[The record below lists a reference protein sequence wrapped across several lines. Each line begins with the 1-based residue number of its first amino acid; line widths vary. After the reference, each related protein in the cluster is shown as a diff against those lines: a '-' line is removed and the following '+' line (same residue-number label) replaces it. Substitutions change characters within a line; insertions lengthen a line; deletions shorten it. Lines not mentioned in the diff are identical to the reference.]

1 MRTTIPTLPYIS
13 QVRSAAVEHALDDLR
28 RDIQNTCEPTADPGI
43 QLLLEQEALG
53 DECFLLIAVKEK
65 NQLKLCA
72 GSDLG
77 FVYGI
82 YEISRSIL
90 GVTDFWFWNDQ
101 SFTRREGYPVPEDW
115 RVESEPFPIR
125 LRGWF
130 VNDEVLLKAWEV
142 DYSEEKPWEMVFE
155 ALLRCGGNMVIPGTD
170 KNSRKYRKLASDKG
184 LYITHHHAEPLGAEM
199 FARAGASVVL
209 AGRREKL
216 LREITDS
223 LTAEGLKAAWT
234 VCDVTDEEQVQKM
247 VAFAADTFGRLDC
260 AYNNAGIMSDD
271 VETAELESSE
281 FDRVMNINLRS
292 MFLCMKY
299 ELRQM
304 LRQQGG
310 GYSIVNCSSIGGL
323 IGLPG
328 RVAYH
333 ASKHAVLGMTK
344 CAALEYAARG
354 IRINAV
360 CPATIETPMVEKMLA
375 TGAIQ
380 GVAEPIG
387 RFGHPEEVAS
397 TVLWLCSPA
406 ASFIVGQG
414 IAVDGGYTV
423 K

>member
-1 MRTTIPTLPYIS
+1 MKMELGMTGKVVLVAGATSGIGK
-13 QVRSAAVEHALDDLR
+13 A
-28 RDIQNTCEPTADPGI
+28 TA
-43 QLLLEQEALG
+43 
-53 DECFLLIAVKEK
+53 
-65 NQLKLCA
+65 
-72 GSDLG
+72 
-77 FVYGI
+77 
-82 YEISRSIL
+82 IL
-90 GVTDFWFWNDQ
+90 
-101 SFTRREGYPVPEDW
+101 
-115 RVESEPFPIR
+115 
-125 LRGWF
+125 
-130 VNDEVLLKAWEV
+130 
-142 DYSEEKPWEMVFE
+142 
-155 ALLRCGGNMVIPGTD
+155 
-170 KNSRKYRKLASDKG
+170 
-184 LYITHHHAEPLGAEM
+184 
-199 FARAGASVVL
+199 FARSGASVVL

-216 LREITDS
+216 LREITGE
-223 LTAEGLKAAWT
+223 LTGEGLKAAWT
-234 VCDVTDEEQVQKM
+234 VCDVTDEEQVKAM
-247 VAFAADTFGRLDC
+247 IDFTVRTFGRLDC

-271 VETAELESSE
+271 VETAELDSAE
-281 FDRVMNINLRS
+281 FDRVININLRS

-304 LRQQGG
+304 LRQGG
-310 GYSIVNCSSIGGL
+310 EGYAIVNCSSIGGL

-354 IRINAV
+354 IRINAI

-375 TGAIQ
+375 TGAIRE
-380 GVAEPIG
+380 VSEPIG

>member
-1 MRTTIPTLPYIS
+1 MKMELGMTGKVVLVAGATSGIGK
-13 QVRSAAVEHALDDLR
+13 A
-28 RDIQNTCEPTADPGI
+28 TA
-43 QLLLEQEALG
+43 
-53 DECFLLIAVKEK
+53 
-65 NQLKLCA
+65 
-72 GSDLG
+72 
-77 FVYGI
+77 
-82 YEISRSIL
+82 IL
-90 GVTDFWFWNDQ
+90 
-101 SFTRREGYPVPEDW
+101 
-115 RVESEPFPIR
+115 
-125 LRGWF
+125 
-130 VNDEVLLKAWEV
+130 
-142 DYSEEKPWEMVFE
+142 
-155 ALLRCGGNMVIPGTD
+155 
-170 KNSRKYRKLASDKG
+170 
-184 LYITHHHAEPLGAEM
+184 
-199 FARAGASVVL
+199 FARSGASVVL

-216 LREITDS
+216 LREITGE
-223 LTAEGLKAAWT
+223 LTGEGLKAAWT
-234 VCDVTDEEQVQKM
+234 VCDVTDEEQVKAM
-247 VAFAADTFGRLDC
+247 IDFTVRTFGRLDC

-271 VETAELESSE
+271 VETAELDSAE
-281 FDRVMNINLRS
+281 FDRVININLRS

-304 LRQQGG
+304 LRQGG
-310 GYSIVNCSSIGGL
+310 EGYAIVNCSSIGGL

-354 IRINAV
+354 IRINAI

-375 TGAIQ
+375 TGAIRE
-380 GVAEPIG
+380 VAEPIG

>member
-1 MRTTIPTLPYIS
+1 MKNKVAIITGATSGIGKATAEIFAKSGIS
-13 QVRSAAVEHALDDLR
+13 VMLAAR
-28 RDIQNTCEPTADPGI
+28 RGE
-43 QLLLEQEALG
+43 LLKEIASS
-53 DECFLLIAVKEK
+53 LL
-65 NQLKLCA
+65 N
-72 GSDLG
+72 
-77 FVYGI
+77 
-82 YEISRSIL
+82 
-90 GVTDFWFWNDQ
+90 
-101 SFTRREGYPVPEDW
+101 EGY
-115 RVESEPFPIR
+115 S
-125 LRGWF
+125 
-130 VNDEVLLKAWEV
+130 V
-142 DYSEEKPWEMVFE
+142 DYS
-155 ALLRCGGNMVIPGTD
+155 
-170 KNSRKYRKLASDKG
+170 
-184 LYITHHHAEPLGAEM
+184 
-199 FARAGASVVL
+199 
-209 AGRREKL
+209 
-216 LREITDS
+216 
-223 LTAEGLKAAWT
+223 
-234 VCDVTDEEQVQKM
+234 VCDVTDEAQVKAM
-247 VAFAADTFGRLDC
+247 VEKTAEKFGRLDF
-260 AYNNAGIMSDD
+260 AFNNAGIMPDD
-271 VETAELESSE
+271 METSSLPSSE
-281 FDRVMNINLRS
+281 FDWVINANLRS
-292 MFLCMKY
+292 VFLCMKY

-344 CAALEYAARG
+344 CAALEYASRG

>member
-1 MRTTIPTLPYIS
+1 MDYELNGK
-13 QVRSAAVEHALDDLR
+13 VALVAGA
-28 RDIQNTCEPTADPGI
+28 TSGI
-43 QLLLEQEALG
+43 G
-53 DECFLLIAVKEK
+53 
-65 NQLKLCA
+65 
-72 GSDLG
+72 
-77 FVYGI
+77 
-82 YEISRSIL
+82 
-90 GVTDFWFWNDQ
+90 
-101 SFTRREGYPVPEDW
+101 
-115 RVESEPFPIR
+115 
-125 LRGWF
+125 
-130 VNDEVLLKAWEV
+130 KA
-142 DYSEEKPWEMVFE
+142 
-155 ALLRCGGNMVIPGTD
+155 T
-170 KNSRKYRKLASDKG
+170 
-184 LYITHHHAEPLGAEM
+184 AEM

-247 VAFAADTFGRLDC
+247 VAFTADTFGRLDC

-344 CAALEYAARG
+344 CAALEYASRG

-375 TGAIQ
+375 TGAIR

>member
-1 MRTTIPTLPYIS
+1 MKMELGMTGKVVLVAGATSGIGK
-13 QVRSAAVEHALDDLR
+13 A
-28 RDIQNTCEPTADPGI
+28 TA
-43 QLLLEQEALG
+43 
-53 DECFLLIAVKEK
+53 
-65 NQLKLCA
+65 
-72 GSDLG
+72 
-77 FVYGI
+77 
-82 YEISRSIL
+82 IL
-90 GVTDFWFWNDQ
+90 
-101 SFTRREGYPVPEDW
+101 
-115 RVESEPFPIR
+115 
-125 LRGWF
+125 
-130 VNDEVLLKAWEV
+130 
-142 DYSEEKPWEMVFE
+142 
-155 ALLRCGGNMVIPGTD
+155 
-170 KNSRKYRKLASDKG
+170 
-184 LYITHHHAEPLGAEM
+184 
-199 FARAGASVVL
+199 FARSGASVVL

-216 LREITDS
+216 LREITAE
-223 LTAEGLKAAWT
+223 LTGEGLKAAWT
-234 VCDVTDEEQVQKM
+234 VCDVTDEEQVKAM
-247 VAFAADTFGRLDC
+247 IDFTVRTFGRLDC

-271 VETAELESSE
+271 VETAELDSAE
-281 FDRVMNINLRS
+281 FDRVININLRS

-304 LRQQGG
+304 LRQGG
-310 GYSIVNCSSIGGL
+310 EGYAIVNCSSIGGL

-354 IRINAV
+354 IRINAI

-375 TGAIQ
+375 TGAIRE
-380 GVAEPIG
+380 VAEPIG

>member
-1 MRTTIPTLPYIS
+1 MFELNGK
-13 QVRSAAVEHALDDLR
+13 VAL
-28 RDIQNTCEPTADPGI
+28 
-43 QLLLEQEALG
+43 
-53 DECFLLIAVKEK
+53 
-65 NQLKLCA
+65 
-72 GSDLG
+72 
-77 FVYGI
+77 
-82 YEISRSIL
+82 
-90 GVTDFWFWNDQ
+90 VT
-101 SFTRREGYPVPEDW
+101 G
-115 RVESEPFPIR
+115 
-125 LRGWF
+125 
-130 VNDEVLLKAWEV
+130 
-142 DYSEEKPWEMVFE
+142 
-155 ALLRCGGNMVIPGTD
+155 
-170 KNSRKYRKLASDKG
+170 ASSG
-184 LYITHHHAEPLGAEM
+184 LGADA
-199 FARAGASVVL
+199 ARAYVQAGASVALL
-209 AGRREKL
+209 ARRKEKL
-216 LREITDS
+216 EALAAELEAAGGQV
-223 LTAEGLKAAWT
+223 LTAP
-234 VCDVTDEEQVQKM
+234 CDVTDEEQVQKM
-247 VAFAADTFGRLDC
+247 VAFVADTFGRLDC

-271 VETAELESSE
+271 VETAELESAE

-299 ELRQM
+299 ELQQM